1 MTNINNNRDQFWVGV
16 EAKADNRWQ
25 KKTSHVNIRS
35 PASSSNFDEKK
46 LEEAEFALSWRCNI
60 NKSHGFML
68 FIIHKSRSRPY
79 CAGLLTRF
87 HCSAMMQWRWSSLW
101 DEFETFYS
109 LLFRTGV
116 VLDLPPVLF
125 LICSKCHKSC
135 GDHIRNF
142 SILCVHRKYFTFCS
156 SADLRNFWH

>member
-1 MTNINNNRDQFWVGV
+1 MTNINNNQDQFWVWV
-16 EAKADNRWQ
+16 ETKADNRWQ

-46 LEEAEFALSWRCNI
+46 LEEAEFALSWRCNS

-68 FIIHKSRSRPY
+68 FIIHKSGSRPY
-79 CAGLLTRF
+79 RAALLSLF

-135 GDHIRNF
+135 GGHIRNF
-142 SILCVHRKYFTFCS
+142 SIVCVYRKYFTVWS